1 MLQRNTG
8 SITNSPVLVAHGFPD
23 QLKIF
28 WFAGDMHGFELTAQ
42 LDEISNLW
50 RIHGLTGFITH
61 ITDTI

>member
-28 WFAGDMHGFELTAQ
+28 SFAGDMHGFELTAQ
-42 LDEISNLW
+42 LDEITDFWS
-50 RIHGLTGFITH
+50 IHGLTGFITH